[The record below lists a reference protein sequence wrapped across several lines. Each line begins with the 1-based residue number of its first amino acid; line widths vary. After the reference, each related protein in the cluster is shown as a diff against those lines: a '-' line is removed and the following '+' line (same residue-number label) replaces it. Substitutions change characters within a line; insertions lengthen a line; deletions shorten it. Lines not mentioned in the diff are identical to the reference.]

1 VSQLIQSWTMLETSL
16 GAITRINEFAA
27 STPKEPDGP
36 DMPPENWPAHGAITI
51 SGLSAKYGDH
61 TVLNDISL
69 DIQPGQKIAVCG
81 RSGSGKST
89 LMTLLL
95 RLYEPTGG
103 SIVIDGIDTST
114 LNLNA
119 LRESLVALPQ
129 DPMFLAGTVRYNLDP
144 LSEAS
149 DETVL
154 AALDKT
160 GIREAI
166 EAKGGLEADMNTDWL
181 SAGQRQL
188 FCLARTM
195 LRNSKVILLDE
206 ATSR

>member
-1 VSQLIQSWTMLETSL
+1 MLETSL

-27 STPKEPDGP
+27 NTPREPDGP
-36 DMPPENWPAHGAITI
+36 DMPAENWPSKGAISI
-51 SGLSAKYGDH
+51 SGLCAKYGDH
-61 TVLNDISL
+61 TVLKDISL
-69 DIQPGQKIAVCG
+69 DIEPGQKIAVCG

-89 LMTLLL
+89 LITLLL
-95 RLYEPTGG
+95 RLYEPTAGQ
-103 SIVIDGIDTST
+103 IIIDGVDTST

-144 LSEAS
+144 LGRES
-149 DETVL
+149 DEAIFT
-154 AALDKT
+154 ALEKT
-160 GIREAI
+160 GIKEVI
-166 EAKGGLEADMNTDWL
+166 ETKGGLDVDLNTDWL

-195 LRNSKVILLDE
+195 LRNSKIILLDE